1 MDRKVPSPP
10 QHQVFINFRGDELRK
25 NFISHLVEALQRN
38 EINFFTDKQ
47 EKKGQD
53 LSNLFNRIEE
63 SKIALAVF
71 SKRYTESRWCL
82 DELVKIKDRADL
94 GKLKVLPIFYNVTT
108 DNVKYLTEEFGSNLE
123 RHQSPH
129 EQNKICEWKEALA
142 CISCK
147 LGFPFID
154 NNGFSSSTESEF
166 IDSIV
171 KNVLEMLQ
179 DIPSARTT
187 KSSQTTK
194 STKKALKVTKGNL
207 VSPPNEYVGFNEFPV
222 RYGNHESARR
232 GDSTSMTENSKPLKP
247 SKKDLYS
254 PEVRLC
260 YGSGFTTKPNYDGIP
275 VRYGNHE
282 SAGRGDSTSMT
293 KNSKSFEPSK
303 KDLYS
308 PEVRLSYGSGF
319 IKTRPIYDN
328 HESAERGESS
338 SMTKNSK

>member
-47 EKKGQD
+47 EKKGED
-53 LSNLFNRIEE
+53 LSNLFNRIQE

-82 DELVKIKDRADL
+82 DELVKIKERADL

-123 RHQSPH
+123 SHQSP
-129 EQNKICEWKEALA
+129 QIGKWKEALA

-179 DIPSARTT
+179 DMIPSAQTPNSSTNKPVERGEGSSKTT
-187 KSSQTTK
+187 KSSK
-194 STKKALKVTKGNL
+194 VALKVTKGNL
-207 VSPPNEYVGFNEFPV
+207 VSPPNEFAVGFDGFPV

-232 GDSTSMTENSKPLKP
+232 GDSTNSKPLKP
-247 SKKDLYS
+247 SKKDLY
-254 PEVRLC
+254 
-260 YGSGFTTKPNYDGIP
+260 T
-275 VRYGNHE
+275 
-282 SAGRGDSTSMT
+282 
-293 KNSKSFEPSK
+293 
-303 KDLYS
+303 

-319 IKTRPIYDN
+319 PERRPTYDGFPVRYGN
-328 HESAERGESS
+328 HESVGRGDPS
-338 SMTKNSK
+338 SMTRNSKKPIKPSKEDLEFSDGWVSSGEDI